1 MTPHFKFLR
10 YFADHPTAANLL
22 MLIAL
27 FFGFISVGDLRRET
41 FPDFAATKV
50 EVSVVYPGAS
60 AEEIEEAVS
69 QRIEQA
75 VRDVNDV
82 IEIKSES
89 RENMGRVEVEM
100 RDGGDISRFLNEIK
114 TEVEAIDDFPSETEV
129 PIIRELGRTDSV
141 VSIAVSGPMSVPDLK
156 LYCEQIKDRLLLL
169 PDISLV
175 EILGFS
181 EHQIRIQV
189 PAATL
194 MQYGLSIAD
203 ITDAVARQNV
213 DLPAGVLETP
223 DSDIMIRYQD
233 ERRSLHGYEDLRVV
247 SASTGEEVRLG
258 EIATVRDV
266 FENEEEKILFNGERA
281 GLIKIQKLKTE
292 DSLDI
297 MAVVR
302 DFLVKERQ
310 SAPPG
315 VHFSLTQDRTEIVKD
330 RLTMLSRNA
339 LQGLILV
346 FAVLWLFF
354 NFRLSFWVAMGLPV
368 SFMATFFVMKALG
381 LSINMLTMVALLLA
395 LGLLMDDAIV
405 ISENVMT
412 QLTRGKDA
420 LDASVDGTA
429 QVTLGVFS
437 SYVTTMVVF
446 GSIPLL
452 LEGEMGKVLWVLPV
466 VLLVTLTVSLVE
478 AFFILP
484 NHLAHSLKHFDPKKR
499 NRFRAAFERGFEYV
513 RHHVLGRA
521 VDLAVHWR
529 YLFLGLLL
537 AAFMISIG
545 MIAGGRLKVIGFP
558 EIDGDVLEARILT
571 PQGTPLSEMERIVS
585 RVVGAVKQVDAG
597 LTPQQPGGQALVQN
611 IMVQYGQNRDAYE
624 TGPHVATVFV
634 DLLKAEIRT
643 VNLDTITARWR
654 NAVGTIPGVINIT
667 YKEPVI
673 GPGGL
678 PIDIRLQGEDLG
690 QLKEASLDLLGWL
703 RRYEGVFDLQD
714 DLRPGK
720 PEVRVRLKPGALA
733 RGLDAATIA
742 RQLRTAYFGG
752 TANEIQVGSES
763 YEIDVQLADA
773 DQDSLADLEQFHV
786 TDREGRLYPLGEVAY
801 LEQGRGIARIQRVD
815 GQRTV
820 SVQGDLDPKIANSN
834 EILQDT
840 VKRFLPGLLERHPG
854 VTYSL
859 EGQQKETGKTGR
871 SMMKAFMLGIF
882 GVFVLLSF
890 QLESYLEALVVMI
903 AIPFSLAGVIWGH
916 IGMGLDIST
925 VSLMGFV
932 SLAGVVINDSILL
945 VEFIRIG
952 VEEGHG
958 EVEAAKKASRLR
970 FRAVLLTSLTTIAGL
985 TPLLFEKSLQ
995 AQVLVPLVTSL
1006 VFGLIA
1012 STLLVLI
1019 VIPCL
1024 YSVLADFGRSP
1035 AKANRPVV
1043 HSPDD
1048 PFLGMEDEDEE
1059 NEDEGESPGPDT
1071 PHPA

>member
-1 MTPHFKFLR
+1 MTQQFKFLR
-10 YFADHPTAANLL
+10 FFAGHPTAANLL

-27 FFGFISVGDLRRET
+27 FFGFISIGDLRRET
-41 FPDFAATKV
+41 FPDFAPTKV
-50 EVSVVYPGAS
+50 EISVLYPGAS

-82 IEIKSES
+82 VEIKSES

-114 TEVEAIDDFPSETEV
+114 TEVEAIDDFPEETEV
-129 PIIRELGRTDSV
+129 PVIRELGRTDSV
-141 VSIAVSGPMSVPDLK
+141 VSIAVSGPMSVSDLK
-156 LYCEQIKDRLLLL
+156 LYCEEIKDRLLLL
-169 PDISLV
+169 PEVSLV

-181 EHQIRIQV
+181 DHQIRIQV
-189 PAATL
+189 PSATL
-194 MQYGLSIAD
+194 MQFGLSISD

-213 DLPAGVLETP
+213 DLPAGTLETP
-223 DSDIMIRYQD
+223 DLDIMVRFQD
-233 ERRSLHGYEDLRVV
+233 ERRSLHGYEDLVIV
-247 SASTGEEVRLG
+247 SRSTGEEIRLG
-258 EIATVRDV
+258 EIATVHDV
-266 FENEEEKILFNGERA
+266 FENEEDRILFNGERA

-292 DSLDI
+292 DSLNI
-297 MAVVR
+297 MSVVQE
-302 DFLVKERQ
+302 FLAREKQ
-310 SAPPG
+310 LAPPG
-315 VHFSLTQDRTEIVKD
+315 VHFSLTQDRTDIVRD
-330 RLTMLSRNA
+330 RLTMLSRNG
-339 LQGLILV
+339 LQGLVLV

-354 NFRLSFWVAMGLPV
+354 TFRLSFWVAMGLPV
-368 SFMATFFVMKALG
+368 SFMATFFVMKSLG

-412 QLTRGKDA
+412 QLTRGKNA
-420 LDASVDGTA
+420 LDAAVEGTA
-429 QVTLGVFS
+429 QVTRGVFS
-437 SYVTTMVVF
+437 SFITTLVVF
-446 GSIPLL
+446 GSIPLV

-466 VLLVTLTVSLVE
+466 VLIVTLTVSLVE

-499 NRFRAAFERGFEYV
+499 NRFRAAFERQFENV
-513 RHHVLGRA
+513 RHRVLGGL
-521 VDLAVHWR
+521 VDLAVNWR
-529 YLFLGLLL
+529 YLFLGFLV
-537 AAFMISIG
+537 AGFMISIG
-545 MIAGGRLKVIGFP
+545 MIAGGRLKIIGFP

-571 PQGTPLSEMERIVS
+571 PQGTPLAEMERIVHH
-585 RVVGAVKQVDAG
+585 VVTAVKGVDAD
-597 LTPQQPGGQALVQN
+597 LTPQQPDGKSLVQN

-624 TGPHVATVFV
+624 TGPHVATVFI
-634 DLLKAEIRT
+634 DLLKAEVRT
-643 VNLDTITARWR
+643 ADLDTITGRWR
-654 NAVGTIPGVINIT
+654 KAVGTIPGVINIT

-678 PIDIRLQGEDLG
+678 PIDIRLQGKDLDE
-690 QLKEASLDLLGWL
+690 LKHASLELLDWL

-720 PEVRVRLKPGALA
+720 PEIRVRLKPGALA
-733 RGLDAATIA
+733 RGLDASMIA
-742 RQLRTAYFGG
+742 RQLRTAFFGR
-752 TANEIQVGSES
+752 TATEIQVGDES

-773 DQDSLADLEQFHV
+773 DQDSPADLENFYV

-801 LEQGRGIARIQRVD
+801 LEQGRGIARIFRVD

-820 SVQGDLDPKIANSN
+820 SVQGDLNMRIANSN
-834 EILQDT
+834 EILKDT
-840 VKRFLPGLLERHPG
+840 QQRFLPGLLERHPG

-871 SMMKAFMLGIF
+871 SMIKAFMLGIF

-890 QLESYLEALVVMI
+890 QLKSYLEALVVMV

-916 IGMGLDIST
+916 IVMGLDLST

-945 VEFIRIG
+945 VEFIRLG
-952 VEEGHG
+952 VEKGYDA
-958 EVEAAKKASRLR
+958 VKAAKLASRLR

-985 TPLLFEKSLQ
+985 APLLFEKSLQ
-995 AQVLVPLVTSL
+995 AQVLIPLVTSL

-1012 STLLVLI
+1012 STALVLI
-1019 VIPCL
+1019 VVPCF
-1024 YSVLADFGRSP
+1024 YSVLADFGRNP
-1035 AKANRPVV
+1035 AGASKPIGPPP
-1043 HSPDD
+1043 PDHLPPSHD
-1048 PFLGMEDEDEE
+1048 AGAGGTLD
-1059 NEDEGESPGPDT
+1059 SVADT
-1071 PHPA
+1071 SQPA